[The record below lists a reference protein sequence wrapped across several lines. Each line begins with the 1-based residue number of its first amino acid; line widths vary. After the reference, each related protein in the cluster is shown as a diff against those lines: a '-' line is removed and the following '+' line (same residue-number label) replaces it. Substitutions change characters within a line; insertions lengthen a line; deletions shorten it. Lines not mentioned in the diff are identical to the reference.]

1 MGGKEIKSVI
11 SMGCVL
17 TLLVI
22 GLEFNVG
29 AVIFCKI
36 IGDKQVFYFV
46 YVQSVFV
53 VFDSVYIYIL
63 SLCQVVNGVVDVFV
77 YIVEQYV
84 IKSVDVKIQDC
95 FVEGILLTLIEDGLK
110 VLKELENYDVCVNVM
125 WVAIQV
131 LNGLIGVGVLQ
142 DWVMYMLGYELIAM
156 YGLDYV

>member
-17 TLLVI
+17 MLLVI

-29 AVIFCKI
+29 VVIFCKI

-53 VFDSVYIYIL
+53 VFDLVYIYIL
-63 SLCQVVNGVVDVFV
+63 LLCQVVNGVVDVFV

-95 FVEGILLTLIEDGLK
+95 FVEGILLMLIEDGLK

-125 WVAIQV
+125 WAVIQV